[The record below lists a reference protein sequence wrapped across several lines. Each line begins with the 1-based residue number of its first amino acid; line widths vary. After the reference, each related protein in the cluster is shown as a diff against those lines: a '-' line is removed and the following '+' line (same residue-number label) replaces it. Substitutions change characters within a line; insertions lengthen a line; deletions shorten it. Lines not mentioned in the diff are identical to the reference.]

1 MATLTLAHWAYLA
14 VTVLLFI
21 LIICKKEIIVASI
34 AGILAVAFL
43 VTKDIPS
50 AVQAMCRA
58 VLSGFTEL
66 LPIFIGI
73 SLILAMTNALKE
85 SGATEILSGITGNKV
100 MEPRKSYILIG
111 SIMLLLSF
119 LIWPSPA
126 VALIAAL
133 VIPLSSKTKL
143 SMVMIASAINIFGH
157 GIALSGD
164 FFIQGVPA
172 VVAEGAGMEGND
184 LFPYLVPLWAVMSVV
199 TVIVGVIIAGKES
212 KNNIHTNVGGT
223 GNISVNKT
231 SNSTKISR
239 KKAITILA
247 VTVGAFILDFIAMI
261 IWNIS
266 GDDATFFVS
275 GTALIVT
282 CIVSF
287 IAFKKN
293 EAEEKAMDFVVKGFI
308 FAMKIFAPALVIIA
322 FFSLGNASVS
332 KDILG
337 DNAPGF
343 IGDFVNLIVEN
354 IHFPDFM
361 LAFLQ
366 TVIGIMYSIDG
377 SGFAG
382 LTVIGEITQG
392 YGVSIEK
399 TKLLM
404 SLGQIIIIWIGG
416 GTIIPWSVVPVA
428 SAFNISPRQLVK
440 KNLIPVACGLTATVV
455 AASIWLLF
463 M

>member
-1 MATLTLAHWAYLA
+1 M
-14 VTVLLFI
+14 
-21 LIICKKEIIVASI
+21 
-34 AGILAVAFL
+34 
-43 VTKDIPS
+43 
-50 AVQAMCRA
+50 
-58 VLSGFTEL
+58 
-66 LPIFIGI
+66 
-73 SLILAMTNALKE
+73 
-85 SGATEILSGITGNKV
+85 
-100 MEPRKSYILIG
+100 
-111 SIMLLLSF
+111 
-119 LIWPSPA
+119 
-126 VALIAAL
+126 
-133 VIPLSSKTKL
+133 
-143 SMVMIASAINIFGH
+143 
-157 GIALSGD
+157 
-164 FFIQGVPA
+164 
-172 VVAEGAGMEGND
+172 AEGAGMEGND

-223 GNISVNKT
+223 RNISVNKT

>member
-100 MEPRKSYILIG
+100 MGSRKSYILIG

-157 GIALSGD
+157 GIALS
-164 FFIQGVPA
+164 
-172 VVAEGAGMEGND
+172 
-184 LFPYLVPLWAVMSVV
+184 
-199 TVIVGVIIAGKES
+199 
-212 KNNIHTNVGGT
+212 
-223 GNISVNKT
+223 
-231 SNSTKISR
+231 
-239 KKAITILA
+239 
-247 VTVGAFILDFIAMI
+247 
-261 IWNIS
+261 
-266 GDDATFFVS
+266 
-275 GTALIVT
+275 
-282 CIVSF
+282 
-287 IAFKKN
+287 
-293 EAEEKAMDFVVKGFI
+293 
-308 FAMKIFAPALVIIA
+308 
-322 FFSLGNASVS
+322 
-332 KDILG
+332 
-337 DNAPGF
+337 
-343 IGDFVNLIVEN
+343 
-354 IHFPDFM
+354 
-361 LAFLQ
+361 
-366 TVIGIMYSIDG
+366 
-377 SGFAG
+377 
-382 LTVIGEITQG
+382 
-392 YGVSIEK
+392 
-399 TKLLM
+399 
-404 SLGQIIIIWIGG
+404 
-416 GTIIPWSVVPVA
+416 
-428 SAFNISPRQLVK
+428 
-440 KNLIPVACGLTATVV
+440 
-455 AASIWLLF
+455 
-463 M
+463 